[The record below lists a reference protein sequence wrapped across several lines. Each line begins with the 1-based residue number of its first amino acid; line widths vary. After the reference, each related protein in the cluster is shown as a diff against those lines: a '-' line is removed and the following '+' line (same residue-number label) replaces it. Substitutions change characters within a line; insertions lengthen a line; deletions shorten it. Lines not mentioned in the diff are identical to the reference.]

1 MGTLFDTLFFDD
13 PFKALDEVYENS
25 CVMKED
31 EEDEEI
37 LDGEDREVVS
47 VSVQD

>member
-1 MGTLFDTLFFDD
+1 MNTFFDTLFFDD
-13 PFKALDEVYENS
+13 PFKALDEVYEAS
-25 CVMKED
+25 CTYKEE

-47 VSVQD
+47 VSLQD